1 MHVIKIPEKKIV
13 KYLPEDL
20 SECDSV
26 QYIEICYLILLYQS
40 GKINYEDFRVH
51 ALYKLLEMKPVNIG
65 LFDENKYSRIYQLSE
80 LIDSF
85 FEPGEEKVIKQYYI
99 KNPIPSTLIN
109 LTKYFGP
116 ENEEDFTFGEYMDT
130 LEAFLDFSETGEVEF
145 LTKMFA
151 INYRKT
157 PFFKRSK
164 RKNCLKYKGEINLNK
179 FKHNHIGEFY
189 GFYLYFA
196 SLNKY
201 ISSAKIFVQGS
212 EIDLSIIFEG
222 ENEKSKHPGIGMK
235 SILYAL
241 AESGIYGNMEQ
252 VRDTPLWEILVRMY
266 DVTKAILDEKERLK
280 KQTK

>member
-1 MHVIKIPEKKIV
+1 
-13 KYLPEDL
+13 
-20 SECDSV
+20 
-26 QYIEICYLILLYQS
+26 
-40 GKINYEDFRVH
+40 
-51 ALYKLLEMKPVNIG
+51 MKPVNIG
-65 LFDENKYSRIYQLSE
+65 LFDAQKHSRIYQLSE

-130 LEAFLDFSETGEVEF
+130 LEAFLDFSETGEIDF

-164 RKNCLKYKGEINLNK
+164 RKNCLKYKGEIDLKK

-201 ISSAKIFVQGS
+201 ISSAKIFVQGN

-222 ENEKSKHPGIGMK
+222 ENENSKHPGIGMK